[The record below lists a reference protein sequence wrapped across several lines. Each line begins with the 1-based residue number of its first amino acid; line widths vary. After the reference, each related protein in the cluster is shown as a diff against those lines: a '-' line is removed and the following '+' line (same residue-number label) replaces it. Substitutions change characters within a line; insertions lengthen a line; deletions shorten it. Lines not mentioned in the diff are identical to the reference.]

1 MQFEINPESKKK
13 FDSPQEVKSACT
25 ELLKSAFHLQ
35 AFRRG
40 QQEIIN
46 AILAGQDVMAVLPTG
61 GGKSLCY
68 QYTAIHKAQ
77 LVIVVSPLI
86 ALMKDQVNSLTRL
99 GIPAGCLYAG
109 QTESEKR
116 QIFSDIQKGGVYLL
130 YLSPERVQKEGFQ
143 KWIINRQ
150 IALFAVDEAHCV
162 SQWGHDFR
170 EEYCQLRVL
179 KELRSDV
186 PVLALTASATPIVLS
201 DISRQLELKKPAR
214 MVHGFYRS
222 NLYYQ
227 VEPCADD
234 EMKMSLLLQS
244 IRQNQ
249 TGRILVY
256 CGTRKVTE
264 AIHDF
269 LKDNFTHVGFY
280 HAGLSNAERT
290 KTQESYIK
298 GDIRILVATNA
309 FGMGIDQPD
318 VRLVVH
324 YQMPG
329 NIDSLYQEMGR
340 AGRDGKDS
348 TCLMLYSKKDKG
360 LQSYFIQSSEAPAA
374 IKSTRWNN
382 LDALVNYSEGGE
394 CRHAEILT
402 YYKDSQRID
411 KCGHCDTCLPAS
423 DRRIQRVEIAP
434 SYKDD
439 RKNNP
444 ESFVD
449 VMTDRIQPT
458 ARAEAFKK
466 KPKISDINF
475 SMDDVQ
481 EKRFQLLRK
490 WRKAKAQELD
500 LPAFVVFSDQTL
512 KHLAIQNPQNLTEL
526 EKIYGIGEAK
536 IEKFGWD
543 LLAELHSS

>member
-1 MQFEINPESKKK
+1 MQFEINPQFKKT
-13 FDSPQEVKSACT
+13 FDAPKKAKSACL
-25 ELLKSAFHLQ
+25 ELLESAFQLQ
-35 AFRRG
+35 GFRRG

-68 QYTAIHKAQ
+68 QYTAVHKAQ

-109 QTESEKR
+109 QSESDKR

-143 KWIINRQ
+143 KWIMNRQ

-170 EEYCQLRVL
+170 EEYCQLRIL
-179 KELRSDV
+179 KELRPDV

-227 VEPCADD
+227 VEPCSDD
-234 EMKMSLLLQS
+234 EMKMSLLLQG
-244 IRQNQ
+244 IRQFP

-256 CGTRKVTE
+256 CGTRKITE
-264 AIHDF
+264 TIHDF
-269 LKDNFTHVGFY
+269 LKENFSNVGFY
-280 HAGLSNAERT
+280 HAGLSNTERT
-290 KTQESYIK
+290 GTQEAYIK

-324 YQMPG
+324 YQMPA

-340 AGRDGKDS
+340 AGRDGHDS

-374 IKSTRWNN
+374 IKSSRWNN
-382 LDALVNYSEGGE
+382 LEALVNYSEGGE

-402 YYKDSQRID
+402 YYKDSQRIE

-423 DRRIQRVEIAP
+423 DRRVQRVVLAP
-434 SYKDD
+434 SYTID
-439 RKNNP
+439 RVNDP
-444 ESFVD
+444 ASFVD
-449 VMTDRIQPT
+449 VMIDRTQPS
-458 ARAEAFKK
+458 ARPAIAKK
-466 KPKISDINF
+466 KPKISDIDF
-475 SMDDVQ
+475 SMDDAQ

-512 KHLAIQNPQNLTEL
+512 KHLAIQNPQNLSDL
-526 EKIYGIGEAK
+526 GKIYGIGEAK

-543 LLAELHSS
+543 LLAELGQS